1 VKALAQ
7 ADKVLAIVSWLAA
20 AAVVLM
26 LLVGPKL
33 VAEDKAQSEP
43 GAAAYAG
50 AATGAAA
57 SGKQVFT
64 TNCGSCHTLSAAGTS
79 GQIGPD
85 LDGTT
90 LTAAQVAAKVR
101 EGGGGMPA
109 FAGKLSAAEIDAVAA
124 FVTGSR

>member
-1 VKALAQ
+1 M
-7 ADKVLAIVSWLAA
+7 LAIVSWVAA
-20 AAVVLM
+20 ARGRPDA
-26 LLVGPKL
+26 LVGPKV

-50 AATGAAA
+50 AGPARRPD
-57 SGKQVFT
+57 GKEVFT

-79 GQIGPD
+79 GQVGPD

-109 FAGKLSAAEIDAVAA
+109 FSLKLSAAEIDAVAA